1 MTISAKIQT
10 KSFLSYLALGVGTLS
25 LSLSAMYVRWA
36 DAPGTVTGFYRLFI
50 STIIIFPFFIKRNI
64 AKDHLTWS
72 KILPPVLGGMCM
84 AGTFSLWNTSLFY
97 TNVASAAM
105 IGNISPLWV
114 SIAAWWLLREHLHPQ
129 FWIGLLTLFS
139 GIALIMGGNFFLHPR
154 LGVGDLMAVGSSF
167 FYAAYILITQWG
179 RKRLDSLSLVWINGA
194 SACLWMLLVII
205 LFKQPL
211 VGFPQQT
218 WRVFISAAIITQ
230 IIGYMAISYSLGN
243 LPASVVSPSLNLQPV
258 VTIILAIS
266 LLNETPSAL
275 QVIGSLLTLG
285 GVYIINYAYQQ
296 KNADLL

>member
-1 MTISAKIQT
+1 MTIASKIQT
-10 KSFLSYLALGVGTLS
+10 KPFLSYLALGVGTLS

-36 DAPGTVTGFYRLFI
+36 QAPGTVTGFYRLFI
-50 STIIIFPFFIKRNI
+50 STIIIFPFFLKRNI
-64 AKDHLTWS
+64 PEAYLTWS
-72 KILPPVLGGMCM
+72 KILPPILGGMCM

-114 SIAAWWLLREHLHPQ
+114 SIVAWWLLRERLQPQ
-129 FWIGLLTLFS
+129 FWIGLVTLFL
-139 GIALIMGGNFFLHPR
+139 GIALIMGGNFFLYPR
-154 LGVGDLMAVGSSF
+154 LGIGDLMAVGSSF

-194 SACLWMLLVII
+194 SACVWMLFVIV

-211 VGFPQQT
+211 VGFPRQT
-218 WRVFISAAIITQ
+218 WTVFVSAAIITQ

-258 VTIILAIS
+258 VTIVLAIP
-266 LLNETPSAL
+266 LLNEVPSPL

-285 GVYIINYAYQQ
+285 GVYLINYAYQQ
-296 KNADLL
+296 KKADLP